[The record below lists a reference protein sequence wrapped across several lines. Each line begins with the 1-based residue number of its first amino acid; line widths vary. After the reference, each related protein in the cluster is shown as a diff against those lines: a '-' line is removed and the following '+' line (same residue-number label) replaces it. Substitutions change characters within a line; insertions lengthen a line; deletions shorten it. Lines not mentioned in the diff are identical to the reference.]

1 MNDDGRAVLGQAS
14 GKRVL
19 ILGAASGVGL
29 LAVQFAKLAGTHVT
43 GTASA
48 KNKEYLQEMGID
60 EIMDYTQT
68 SVHEY
73 IASGSSKFDL
83 VFDCVGGE
91 SMLDG

>member
-1 MNDDGRAVLGQAS
+1 
-14 GKRVL
+14 
-19 ILGAASGVGL
+19 
-29 LAVQFAKLAGTHVT
+29 
-43 GTASA
+43 
-48 KNKEYLQEMGID
+48 MGID